1 MKKPKIPK
9 QSILFFTISVL
20 GGFVGKAI
28 YDIFNKPDGYLYMDK
43 DTKDV
48 YAQLIKDPDTYKDG
62 SKLIFTFKT

>member
-9 QSILFFTISVL
+9 QSILFFTISLV

-43 DTKDV
+43 DTKNV